1 MTAVAPVQE
10 APATPP
16 VGTTPQPKRSALRI
30 AGKFCRRQPLGTFGL
45 VLVLVMSAAGILA
58 GWIAPFDPEE
68 NDFSAMMQAPS
79 WLHPLGTDQLG
90 RDIFSRLVYGARTA
104 LIVGFS
110 SAIVGGLV
118 GMVLGVTSAYFGG
131 WFDLAFQ
138 RVLDVLMAFP
148 LIILALA
155 VVAVFGTGVFN
166 VIVAI
171 TIPLIPRCGRVV
183 RASALAVREVPY
195 VDAARA
201 LGFGH
206 ARIVL
211 GHMVP
216 NVVAPFLIL
225 LSAFVGQAI
234 LAEASLSYLGLG
246 VQEPVP
252 AWGLMLQGGAE
263 EYATTAP
270 WIAVFPGLA
279 IVLTVLGIS
288 LFGDALRD
296 AIDPKLRER

>member
-1 MTAVAPVQE
+1 MTIVAPNRAAVAGLIE
-10 APATPP
+10 E
-16 VGTTPQPKRSALRI
+16 QPERKRSLLGVALN
-30 AGKFCRRQPLGTFGL
+30 FCRRQPLGTFGL
-45 VLVLVMSAAGILA
+45 AIVVIMFVAGISA
-58 GWIAPFDPEE
+58 GWIAPYDPEE
-68 NDFSAMMQAPS
+68 NDFNAMMEAPS
-79 WLHPLGTDQLG
+79 WLHLLGTDQLG

-110 SAIVGGLV
+110 AAFVGGAIGL
-118 GMVLGVTSAYFGG
+118 VLGVSSAYFGG
-131 WFDLAFQ
+131 WFDLGFQ

-166 VIVAI
+166 VILAI

-183 RASALAVREVPY
+183 RASALAVREIPY

-211 GHMVP
+211 RHMVP
-216 NVVAPFLIL
+216 NVVAPFLIM

-279 IVLTVLGIS
+279 IMLTVLGIS

-296 AIDPKLRER
+296 AIDPKLRDR

>member
-1 MTAVAPVQE
+1 MTVVAPNRVLANGLAEEVDSRQ
-10 APATPP
+10 
-16 VGTTPQPKRSALRI
+16 RSVLGVVLA
-30 AGKFCRRQPLGTFGL
+30 FVRRQPLGTVGL
-45 VLVLVMSAAGILA
+45 GIVLVMLLA
-58 GWIAPFDPEE
+58 GLGADWIAPFDPEE
-68 NDFSAMMQAPS
+68 NDFNAMMEAPS
-79 WLHPLGTDQLG
+79 WVHLLGTDQVG
-90 RDIFSRLVYGARTA
+90 RDIFSRLVFGARTA

-110 SAIVGGLV
+110 AAIVGGLA
-118 GMVLGVTSAYFGG
+118 GLVLGVASAYFGG
-131 WFDLAFQ
+131 WFDLVFQ

-183 RASALAVREVPY
+183 RASALAIREIPY

-211 GHMVP
+211 RHMLP

-246 VQEPVP
+246 VQEPVA

-279 IVLTVLGIS
+279 IVLTVLGVS

-296 AIDPKLRER
+296 ALDPKLRDR

>member
-1 MTAVAPVQE
+1 MAVIAPDPGAAAALADE
-10 APATPP
+10 ALSRQRTPLNA
-16 VGTTPQPKRSALRI
+16 ALD
-30 AGKFCRRQPLGTFGL
+30 FCRRKPLGTIGL
-45 VLVLVMSAAGILA
+45 VIVLVMFAAGGFADWL
-58 GWIAPFDPEE
+58 APFDPEE
-68 NDFSAMMQAPS
+68 NDFNAMMQAPS
-79 WLHPLGTDQLG
+79 WLHLFGTDQFG
-90 RDIFSRLVYGARTA
+90 RDIFSRLVFGARTA
-104 LIVGFS
+104 MIVGFG
-110 SAIVGGLV
+110 SAVGGGLI
-118 GMVLGVTSAYFGG
+118 GLVLGVASAYFGG

-155 VVAVFGTGVFN
+155 VVSVFGTGVFN

-183 RASALAVREVPY
+183 RASALAVREIPY
-195 VDAARA
+195 IDAARA

-211 GHMVP
+211 RHMVP

-234 LAEASLSYLGLG
+234 LSEAALSYLGLG
-246 VQEPVP
+246 VQEPVA
-252 AWGLMLQGGAE
+252 AWGLMLQGSAE
-263 EYATTAP
+263 DYATTAP
-270 WIAVFPGLA
+270 WIAIFPGLA
-279 IVLTVLGIS
+279 IALTVFGFS

-296 AIDPKLRER
+296 AIDPKLRDR

>member
-1 MTAVAPVQE
+1 MAVMTPDPGAAAALTDE
-10 APATPP
+10 ALAGQRTPLNA
-16 VGTTPQPKRSALRI
+16 ALD
-30 AGKFCRRQPLGTFGL
+30 FCRRKPLGTIGL
-45 VLVLVMSAAGILA
+45 VIVLVMFAAGGFADWL
-58 GWIAPFDPEE
+58 APFDPEE
-68 NDFSAMMQAPS
+68 NDFNAMMQAPS
-79 WLHPLGTDQLG
+79 WLHLFGTDQFG
-90 RDIFSRLVYGARTA
+90 RDIFSRLIFGARTA
-104 LIVGFS
+104 MIVGFG
-110 SAIVGGLV
+110 SAVGGGLI
-118 GMVLGVTSAYFGG
+118 GLVLGVASAYFGG

-155 VVAVFGTGVFN
+155 VVSVFGTGVFN

-183 RASALAVREVPY
+183 RASALAVREIPY
-195 VDAARA
+195 IDAARA

-211 GHMVP
+211 RHMVP

-234 LAEASLSYLGLG
+234 LSEAALSYLGLG
-246 VQEPVP
+246 VQEPVA
-252 AWGLMLQGGAE
+252 AWGLMLQGSAE
-263 EYATTAP
+263 DYATTAP
-270 WIAVFPGLA
+270 WIAIFPGLA

-296 AIDPKLRER
+296 AIDPKLRDR

>member
-1 MTAVAPVQE
+1 VL
-10 APATPP
+10 PAEE
-16 VGTTPQPKRSALRI
+16 KALRKR
-30 AGKFCRRQPLGTFGL
+30 GPFRTVLDFCRRKPLGALGL
-45 VLVLVMSAAGILA
+45 AIMLIMFAAGGFADL
-58 GWIAPFDPEE
+58 IAPFDPEE
-68 NDFSAMMQAPS
+68 NDFASMMQAPN
-79 WLHPLGTDQLG
+79 LIHLLGTDQFG
-90 RDIFSRLVYGARTA
+90 RDIFSRLVFGARTA
-104 LIVGFS
+104 MIVGFG
-110 SAIVGGLV
+110 AAGVGGAIGL
-118 GMVLGVTSAYFGG
+118 VLGVTSAYFGG
-131 WFDLAFQ
+131 WFDLIFQ

-155 VVAVFGTGVFN
+155 VVSVFGTGVVN
-166 VIVAI
+166 VIAAI

-201 LGFGH
+201 LGFSH

-211 GHMVP
+211 CHMVP

-246 VQEPVP
+246 VQEPVA
-252 AWGLMLQGGAE
+252 AWGLMLQGSAE
-263 EYATTAP
+263 DYATTAP
-270 WIAVFPGLA
+270 WIAIFPGLA
-279 IVLTVLGIS
+279 IVLTVLGAS

-296 AIDPKLRER
+296 AIDPKLRDR

>member
-1 MTAVAPVQE
+1 MTVTAQNRAMADGLADAE
-10 APATPP
+10 AER
-16 VGTTPQPKRSALRI
+16 KRSLLHKALS
-30 AGKFCRRQPLGTFGL
+30 FPRRQPLGTVGL
-45 VLVLVMSAAGILA
+45 VIVVTMLGAGLLA
-58 GWIAPFDPEE
+58 GWIAPYDPEE
-68 NDFSAMMQAPS
+68 NDFNAMMQAPS
-79 WLHPLGTDQLG
+79 WLHLLGTDQLG
-90 RDIFSRLVYGARTA
+90 RDILSRLVYGARSA
-104 LIVGFS
+104 LVVGFT
-110 SAIVGGLV
+110 AAFAGGVIGL
-118 GMVLGVTSAYFGG
+118 VLGVASAYFGG
-131 WFDLAFQ
+131 WFDLVFQ
-138 RVLDVLMAFP
+138 RVLDVMMAFP

-155 VVAVFGTGVFN
+155 VVAVFGTGVSN
-166 VIVAI
+166 VILAI
-171 TIPLIPRCGRVV
+171 TIPLVPRCARVV
-183 RASALAVREVPY
+183 RASALGIREIPY

-201 LGFGH
+201 LGFSH

-211 GHMVP
+211 RHMLP

-279 IVLTVLGIS
+279 IVFTVLGIS

-296 AIDPKLRER
+296 ALDPKLRDR

>member
-1 MTAVAPVQE
+1 MTVL
-10 APATPP
+10 TP
-16 VGTTPQPKRSALRI
+16 TPQTAI
-30 AGKFCRRQPLGTFGL
+30 AGDEPWQPRTPLQRALDFCRRKPLGMIGL
-45 VLVLVMSAAGILA
+45 LIVVVFALA
-58 GWIAPFDPEE
+58 GGFADWMAPFDPEE
-68 NDFSAMMQAPS
+68 NDFNSMMMAPS
-79 WLHPLGTDQLG
+79 LIHLLGTDQFG
-90 RDIFSRLVYGARTA
+90 RDIFSRLVFGARTA
-104 LIVGFS
+104 MIVGFG
-110 SAIVGGLV
+110 AAVGGGLI
-118 GMVLGVTSAYFGG
+118 GLVLGVTSAYFSG
-131 WFDLAFQ
+131 WFDLVLQ
-138 RVLDVLMAFP
+138 RIFDILMAFP

-155 VVAVFGTGVFN
+155 VVSVFGTGVIN
-166 VIVAI
+166 VVIAI
-171 TIPLIPRCGRVV
+171 TIPLVPRCGRVV
-183 RASALAVREVPY
+183 RASALAVREIPY

-201 LGFGH
+201 LGFSH

-211 GHMVP
+211 RHMVP
-216 NVVAPFLIL
+216 NVIAPFLIL

-296 AIDPKLRER
+296 AIDPKLRDR

>member
-1 MTAVAPVQE
+1 MTVTART
-10 APATPP
+10 PATVATAADELPDAN
-16 VGTTPQPKRSALRI
+16 RSPLR
-30 AGKFCRRQPLGTFGL
+30 AARQFVRRQPLGTVGL
-45 VLVLVMSAAGILA
+45 VIVLVMFAAGA
-58 GWIAPFDPEE
+58 FASWIAPYDPEA
-68 NDFSAMMQAPS
+68 NDFAAMMQAPS
-79 WLHPLGTDQLG
+79 WEHLLGTDQLG
-90 RDIFSRLVYGARTA
+90 RDIFSRLVFGARTA
-104 LIVGFS
+104 LLVGFS
-110 SAIVGGLV
+110 SAVVGGIIGL
-118 GMVLGVTSAYFGG
+118 VLGVTSAYFGG
-131 WFDLAFQ
+131 WFDLVFQ

-155 VVAVFGTGVFN
+155 VVAVFGTGVTN
-166 VIVAI
+166 VIIAI
-171 TIPLIPRCGRVV
+171 TVPLVPRCGRVV

-201 LGFGH
+201 LGFSH

-211 GHMVP
+211 RHMVP

-270 WIAVFPGLA
+270 WIAIFPGLA

-296 AIDPKLRER
+296 AIDPKLRDR

>member
-1 MTAVAPVQE
+1 MTVTAQNRAMADGLADEE
-10 APATPP
+10 AER
-16 VGTTPQPKRSALRI
+16 KRSLLHKALS
-30 AGKFCRRQPLGTFGL
+30 FPRRQPLGTVGL
-45 VLVLVMSAAGILA
+45 AIVVTMLAAGLLA
-58 GWIAPFDPEE
+58 GWVAPYDPEE
-68 NDFSAMMQAPS
+68 NDFNAMMQAPS
-79 WLHPLGTDQLG
+79 WMHLLGTDQLG
-90 RDIFSRLVYGARTA
+90 RDILSRLVYGARTA
-104 LIVGFS
+104 LVVGFT
-110 SAIVGGLV
+110 AAFAGGVIGL
-118 GMVLGVTSAYFGG
+118 VLGVASAYFGG
-131 WFDLAFQ
+131 WFDLVFQ
-138 RVLDVLMAFP
+138 RVLDVMMAFP

-155 VVAVFGTGVFN
+155 VVAVFGTGVSN
-166 VIVAI
+166 VILAI
-171 TIPLIPRCGRVV
+171 TIPLVPRCARVV
-183 RASALAVREVPY
+183 RASALGIREIPY

-206 ARIVL
+206 TRIVL
-211 GHMVP
+211 RHMLP

-279 IVLTVLGIS
+279 IVFTVLGIS

-296 AIDPKLRER
+296 ALDPKLRDR

>member
-1 MTAVAPVQE
+1 MTAITEEAPVLE
-10 APATPP
+10 R
-16 VGTTPQPKRSALRI
+16 TTWSKALH
-30 AGKFCRRQPLGTFGL
+30 FVRRQPLGTFGL
-45 VLVLVMSAAGILA
+45 LIVIVMFAAGA
-58 GWIAPFDPEE
+58 FAPVFAPFDPEE
-68 NDFSAMMQAPS
+68 NDFNAMMQAPS
-79 WLHPLGTDQLG
+79 LVHLLGTDQLG

-104 LIVGFS
+104 MIVGFS
-110 SAIVGGLV
+110 SAVVGGLI
-118 GMVLGVTSAYFGG
+118 GLVLGVASAYFGG
-131 WFDLAFQ
+131 WFDLVFQ

-155 VVAVFGTGVFN
+155 VVSVFGTGVVN
-166 VIVAI
+166 VIIAI
-171 TIPLIPRCGRVV
+171 TVPLVPRCARVV
-183 RASALAVREVPY
+183 RSSALAVREIPY

-206 ARIVL
+206 SRIVL
-211 GHMVP
+211 RHMVP
-216 NVVAPFLIL
+216 NVLAPFLIL

-279 IVLTVLGIS
+279 IVLAVLGAS

-296 AIDPKLRER
+296 AIDPKLRDR

>member
-1 MTAVAPVQE
+1 MTAITEEAPVLE
-10 APATPP
+10 RTAWSKAMHF
-16 VGTTPQPKRSALRI
+16 V
-30 AGKFCRRQPLGTFGL
+30 RRQPLGTFGL
-45 VLVLVMSAAGILA
+45 LIVIVMFAAGALSPVF
-58 GWIAPFDPEE
+58 APFDPEE
-68 NDFSAMMQAPS
+68 NDFNAMMQAPS
-79 WLHPLGTDQLG
+79 LVHFLGTDQLG

-104 LIVGFS
+104 MIVGFS
-110 SAIVGGLV
+110 SAVVGGLI
-118 GMVLGVTSAYFGG
+118 GLVLGVASAYFGG
-131 WFDLAFQ
+131 WFDLVFQ

-155 VVAVFGTGVFN
+155 VVSVFGTGVFN

-171 TIPLIPRCGRVV
+171 TIPLVPRCARVV
-183 RASALAVREVPY
+183 RASALAVREIPY

-201 LGFGH
+201 LGFSH

-211 GHMVP
+211 RHMVP

-296 AIDPKLRER
+296 AIDPKLRDR

>member
-1 MTAVAPVQE
+1 MAV
-10 APATPP
+10 
-16 VGTTPQPKRSALRI
+16 TTPIPRSASDDADELWRRHTLR
-30 AGKFCRRQPLGTFGL
+30 GRTLDFCRRKPLGTIGL
-45 VLVLVMSAAGILA
+45 VIVVLFAIAGIFA

-68 NDFSAMMQAPS
+68 NDFNAMMVAPG
-79 WLHPLGTDQLG
+79 LEHLLGTDQFG
-90 RDIFSRLVYGARTA
+90 RDIFSRLVFGARTA

-110 SAIVGGLV
+110 AALVGGML
-118 GMVLGVTSAYFGG
+118 GLVLGVASAYFGG
-131 WFDLAFQ
+131 WFDLIFQ

-155 VVAVFGTGVFN
+155 VVSVFGTGVFN
-166 VIVAI
+166 VVVAI
-171 TIPLIPRCGRVV
+171 TIPLVPRCGRVV

-211 GHMVP
+211 CHMVP

-246 VQEPVP
+246 VQEPVA
-252 AWGLMLQGGAE
+252 AWGLMLQGSAE
-263 EYATTAP
+263 DYATTAP
-270 WIAVFPGLA
+270 WIAIFPGLA

>member
-1 MTAVAPVQE
+1 MTVV
-10 APATPP
+10 TPNRGLANGL
-16 VGTTPQPKRSALRI
+16 VEESVERKRSLLHLVLN
-30 AGKFCRRQPLGTFGL
+30 FVRRQPLGTVGL
-45 VLVLVMSAAGILA
+45 AIVLVMLLA
-58 GWIAPFDPEE
+58 GLAADWIAPFDPEE
-68 NDFSAMMQAPS
+68 NDFNSMMQAPS
-79 WLHPLGTDQLG
+79 WTHLLGTDQVG

-110 SAIVGGLV
+110 AAIVGGLA
-118 GMVLGVTSAYFGG
+118 GLVLGVASAYFGG
-131 WFDLAFQ
+131 WFDLVFQ

-171 TIPLIPRCGRVV
+171 TIPLVPRCGRVV
-183 RASALAVREVPY
+183 RASALAIREIPY

-211 GHMVP
+211 RHMLP

-296 AIDPKLRER
+296 ALDPKLRDR

>member
-1 MTAVAPVQE
+1 MTVMTPSRTPAVDTSDVAEPD
-10 APATPP
+10 
-16 VGTTPQPKRSALRI
+16 RSWVAGAL
-30 AGKFCRRQPLGTFGL
+30 KFCRRQPLGTVGL
-45 VLVLVMSAAGILA
+45 AIVVVMFVAGA
-58 GWIAPFDPEE
+58 GASWISPYDPEE
-68 NDFSAMMQAPS
+68 IDFSAMMQAPS
-79 WLHPLGTDQLG
+79 WAHLLGTDQLG

-104 LIVGFS
+104 MIVGFT
-110 SAIVGGLV
+110 SAVFGGLI
-118 GMVLGVTSAYFGG
+118 GLVLGVASAYFGG
-131 WFDLAFQ
+131 WFDLVFQ
-138 RVLDVLMAFP
+138 RIFDVLMAFP

-166 VIVAI
+166 VILAI

-211 GHMVP
+211 RHMVP
-216 NVVAPFLIL
+216 NVVGPFLIL

-279 IVLTVLGIS
+279 IVLAVLGIS

-296 AIDPKLRER
+296 AIDPKLRDR

>member
-1 MTAVAPVQE
+1 MTVTAQNRALAGSLADEE
-10 APATPP
+10 AER
-16 VGTTPQPKRSALRI
+16 KRSLLHKALS
-30 AGKFCRRQPLGTFGL
+30 FPRRQPLGTVGL
-45 VLVLVMSAAGILA
+45 AIVVTMLAAGLLA
-58 GWIAPFDPEE
+58 GWVAPYDPEE
-68 NDFSAMMQAPS
+68 NDFNAMMQAPS
-79 WLHPLGTDQLG
+79 WMHLLGTDQLG
-90 RDIFSRLVYGARTA
+90 RDILSRLVYGARTA
-104 LIVGFS
+104 LVVGFT
-110 SAIVGGLV
+110 AAFAGGVIGL
-118 GMVLGVTSAYFGG
+118 VLGVASAYFGG
-131 WFDLAFQ
+131 WFDLVFQ
-138 RVLDVLMAFP
+138 RVLDVMMAFP

-155 VVAVFGTGVFN
+155 VVAVFGTGVSN
-166 VIVAI
+166 VILAI
-171 TIPLIPRCGRVV
+171 TIPLVPRCARVV
-183 RASALAVREVPY
+183 RASALGIREIPY

-206 ARIVL
+206 TRIVL
-211 GHMVP
+211 RHMLP

-279 IVLTVLGIS
+279 IVFTVLGIS

-296 AIDPKLRER
+296 ALDPKLRDR